1 MQSSYSKVEEK
12 AFVYGAV
19 TFMIWAAGGLCFLFV
34 WSEAGGMTS
43 PSRAVRGFG
52 QAIGIGSVLAGAWKW
67 LMCWAYGVPDLI
79 KKAQQ
84 QRATELQQARE
95 EEAHQRLTR
104 KEDAIERR
112 AEEVHQRLTRKEDAI
127 ERRAEEVHQRWM
139 RQENTDVS
147 DKEDPFIV
155 QHAVRSTTL
164 FETVPPGTKKN
175 VAVRS
180 RCTQSDVPK
189 ASGTFEAESTL
200 KGSK

>member
-112 AEEVHQRLTRKEDAI
+112 AEEVHQR
-127 ERRAEEVHQRWM
+127 WM